1 MLSFIQL
8 FYQCKILSDSDKDK
22 TLFDSFMIF
31 NELYDTLYSI
41 RGFQNPSS
49 SYFQVYNFMTEF
61 LSDQPKITKQFLSN
75 ISNIF
80 IHQLQIDLNEVKK
93 GEPIALERLSLPL

>member
-1 MLSFIQL
+1 
-8 FYQCKILSDSDKDK
+8 
-22 TLFDSFMIF
+22 
-31 NELYDTLYSI
+31 
-41 RGFQNPSS
+41 
-49 SYFQVYNFMTEF
+49 MTEF